1 MGYTHK
7 NLKEVDDAA
16 AAFGLS
22 PDLEARFAR
31 KPLGSTKVAVSY
43 QRLQP
48 GFRAVGKTGTVAAK
62 LAAFSLGIVREPL
75 LNFLPCRQ
83 TPSCLCARDKG
94 QGQVDLDPV
103 PNDMRQSSADPQLS
117 AGAE

>member
-16 AAFGLS
+16 SAFGLS

-48 GFRAVGKTGTVAAK
+48 GFRIPFGHKHATQEEIYVA
-62 LAAFSLGIVREPL
+62 
-75 LNFLPCRQ
+75 LPES
-83 TPSCLCARDKG
+83 TT
-94 QGQVDLDPV
+94 
-103 PNDMRQSSADPQLS
+103 
-117 AGAE
+117 